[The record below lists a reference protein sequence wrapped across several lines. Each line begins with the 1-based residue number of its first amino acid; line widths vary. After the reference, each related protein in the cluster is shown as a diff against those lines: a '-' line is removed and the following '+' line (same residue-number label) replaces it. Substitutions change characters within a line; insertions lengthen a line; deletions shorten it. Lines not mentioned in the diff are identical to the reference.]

1 MLISSF
7 LIPQYYNFSIKS
19 DDKNA
24 ASISHVAYPEIPASV
39 RLLIIANDDILNDS
53 QTKFSFKMNAMCDKL
68 NLRSEQRMIVNEY
81 LYPDFIKDIPAI
93 FPQIKYV
100 LMHGVDIQKKLDR
113 VPKSNLDTLV
123 LGTVQVVCAPSM
135 DILDNDLDMK
145 KKYWNLL
152 KSIVK

>member
-7 LIPQYYNFSIKS
+7 LIPQYYNFSIPKEDNTAGS
-19 DDKNA
+19 TGL
-24 ASISHVAYPEIPASV
+24 IAYPEIPSSV
-39 RLLIIANDDILNDS
+39 KLLIIANDDILNDN

-68 NLRSEQRMIVNEY
+68 SLKPEQRIIVNEY

-113 VPKSNLDTLV
+113 IPRSPLDTFV

-135 DILDNDLDMK
+135 DILDNDLEMK
-145 KKYWNLL
+145 KKYWNHL